1 MATDM
6 HAVHY
11 IEKALDGQPPGPD
24 EALCPQYGV
33 EPPLRS
39 IAVAR

>member
-1 MATDM
+1 M

-24 EALCPQYGV
+24 EVLQ
-33 EPPLRS
+33 PLVS
-39 IAVAR
+39 IAVVRLMSA